1 MAKVTCAISGLR
13 FSCDYLDCLNLTNE
27 AGFMHPIFAAEQ
39 STLYELYSRHCKGKL
54 KTRDSYLLFLAFL
67 HSTNKIDWRQPAN
80 IDPFSLSGIQLVEHN
95 ITRLVSVIEKTEY
108 IRHPSFSQP
117 SYIVTE
123 NTCSLDKIGE
133 WVKLWKE
140 NIAYFYSDKASER
153 EQQALQKIENKLT
166 YLILSGE
173 EPERFSRVI
182 ANWADKVAGF
192 PPANAELWK
201 KTIMSCFS
209 INKMFNTPLPL
220 LKEIKEFCEWVIG
233 QKGKIKFDVYSFNM
247 HQNTKEY
254 LSKLN
259 NENIQFFPEGIFYH
273 DIPKKL
279 INYDIGLILYKCNN
293 LNYVF
298 NAPNK
303 LFEYLACNLDIW
315 FPTEMKGAYEYV
327 RSGSSPQILNLDF
340 QNLNQYNV
348 EELVSTK
355 GTTYKE
361 DNYFC
366 ENIYSR
372 YLKFVIQ
379 DNNE

>member
-220 LKEIKEFCEWVIG
+220 LKEIKEFCECNIEAG
-233 QKGKIKFDVYSFNM
+233 SIHF
-247 HQNTKEY
+247 HT
-254 LSKLN
+254 LSEVLR
-259 NENIQFFPEGIFYH
+259 EGIKKHVDYLGGSNLTLEYKLL
-273 DIPKKL
+273 DLAPVATTLEGKEIREQSLKGDKKL
-279 INYDIGLILYKCNN
+279 LAIAA
-293 LNYVF
+293 
-298 NAPNK
+298 NAP
-303 LFEYLACNLDIW
+303 
-315 FPTEMKGAYEYV
+315 
-327 RSGSSPQILNLDF
+327 
-340 QNLNQYNV
+340 
-348 EELVSTK
+348 
-355 GTTYKE
+355 TTYPKREAYPTNLAFLKAKLAYRVASVTVASTLIVKPSNPIDSE
-361 DNYFC
+361 D
-366 ENIYSR
+366 
-372 YLKFVIQ
+372 
-379 DNNE
+379 